1 MKDPPAAAEGSP
13 PPDGGGSEEEEEDD
27 GEKEEGEKGGEEET
41 QRMFS
46 SLSHFPQA
54 EGSSSSA
61 GRRASANREPC
72 QPIMKP
78 EGSDSPA
85 SESSPS
91 EDPPPALA
99 AEVKVK
105 TETPDD
111 FAWPPSAEE
120 GTRKGARGATAGG
133 APAEICVV
141 LGGVR
146 GQQTLGKLGS
156 YECGICG
163 KKYKY
168 YNCFQTHV
176 RAHRDTEVAS
186 GEGASQGNNFRYTC
200 DICGK
205 KYKYYS
211 CFQEHRDLHAVD
223 DPYDQSLVAKDEV
236 KEEEPE
242 PFQKIGPKTG
252 SYTCEFCGKQY
263 KYYTPYQEHVALH
276 APIKYSRSPLLVAV
290 KMHAGKK
297 TPPPAA
303 SIRCSALLHR
313 APSGA
318 SQLQM
323 FRAPNSGSPG
333 SKATTESVFSRRV
346 ESKMQ
351 NNYDE
356 TNSSS
361 QNSSEPYTC
370 GACGIQFQFYNNLL
384 EHMQSHAAD
393 NENSMASHQPRSPP
407 PAAPEEKWKPPPP
420 AQRDTADNAV
430 PEKER
435 QVIAER
441 LLRLLCAEPAS
452 LSVVSG
458 PEFLKLAQVLVDSG
472 ARHGAFPA
480 AEALGNLS
488 ALALQQLPRMYNQA
502 KVKVTC
508 ALGTGACRGIGV
520 TCHAQGAGP
529 DSCHVLTAHRAEAGH
544 IRSYVLAVRGGA
556 GGEPIHHWAQNILSE
571 FVTPETRAAYVTDG
585 SSTHAFS
592 KAGLG
597 LRCAACALNA
607 AVRGVLSQRALQ
619 ARGMPEVS
627 ELLSACQDLA
637 GSPGAAAEAFG
648 SPAPPCWDSP
658 ADALLAVHERYEQ
671 ICEFYG
677 RGQEAA
683 ANPAPPG
690 LNRLLL
696 ANLAALLAPVK
707 QAVSELGAEGRPTLQ
722 LVLPTYVRLEKLFT
736 AKAGDAGPVSKLCHL
751 FLEALK
757 ENFKLHAAHKVAM
770 VLDPRQKLH
779 PVPPYQHKEIV
790 VKVCQLLGVSD
801 EAEPEPAAAKKPRGD
816 SDESLPA
823 DEAEVYSYLQEPLA
837 TTPDLFQYWSGA
849 QHPRLAK
856 LAFWLLAVPAVG
868 ARTGC
873 ARLCEQAVLI
883 RRRQLLGPE
892 DANKLI
898 FLKANMP

>member
-41 QRMFS
+41 
-46 SLSHFPQA
+46 QA

-186 GEGASQGNNFRYTC
+186 GEGASQG
-200 DICGK
+200 
-205 KYKYYS
+205 
-211 CFQEHRDLHAVD
+211 
-223 DPYDQSLVAKDEV
+223 
-236 KEEEPE
+236 
-242 PFQKIGPKTG
+242 KTG

-290 KMHAGKK
+290 KTHAGKK
-297 TPPPAA
+297 APPPAA
-303 SIRCSALLHR
+303 SIIRCSALLHR

-529 DSCHVLTAHRAEAGH
+529 DSCHVLTAHRAEAGR
-544 IRSYVLAVRGGA
+544 IRSYVLAVRGGT
-556 GGEPIHHWAQNILSE
+556 GGEPIHRWAQNVLSE

-585 SSTHAFS
+585 SSAHAFS

-607 AVRGVLSQRALQ
+607 AVRGVLSPRALQ

-627 ELLSACQDLA
+627 ELLGACQDLA

-677 RGQEAA
+677 RGQEAG

-690 LNRLLL
+690 LNRPLL

-770 VLDPRQKLH
+770 VLDPRQKLR
-779 PVPPYQHKEIV
+779 PVPPYQHEEIV
-790 VKVCQLLGVSD
+790 AKVCQLLGVSD

-816 SDESLPA
+816 SDEPPPT

-883 RRRQLLGPE
+883 RRRRLLGPE

>member
-1 MKDPPAAAEGSP
+1 
-13 PPDGGGSEEEEEDD
+13 
-27 GEKEEGEKGGEEET
+27 
-41 QRMFS
+41 
-46 SLSHFPQA
+46 
-54 EGSSSSA
+54 
-61 GRRASANREPC
+61 
-72 QPIMKP
+72 MKP
-78 EGSDSPA
+78 ESSESPA
-85 SESSPS
+85 SESVPS
-91 EDPPPALA
+91 EEAPPP

-111 FAWPPSAEE
+111 FTWPHGAEE
-120 GTRKGARGATAGG
+120 PRKGSRGAAGG
-133 APAEICVV
+133 PPAEICVV

-146 GQQTLGKLGS
+146 SQQTLGS
-156 YECGICG
+156 YECAICG

-223 DPYDQSLVAKDEV
+223 DPYDQALVTKDEV
-236 KEEEPE
+236 KEEDPE
-242 PFQKIGPKTG
+242 PFQKIGPSMTFRVSNLKTG

-290 KMHAGKK
+290 KTHAGKK
-297 TPPPAA
+297 APAPAA
-303 SIRCSALLHR
+303 SIIRCSALLHR

-346 ESKMQ
+346 ESKLQ

-393 NENSMASHQPRSPP
+393 NENSMASHQPRSPL
-407 PAAPEEKWKPPPP
+407 PAAPEEKWKPP
-420 AQRDTADNAV
+420 AVQRDDADNALPSGAV

-435 QVIAER
+435 QCIAER

-452 LSVVSG
+452 LSAVSG
-458 PEFLKLAQVLVDSG
+458 PEFLKLAQALVDSG

-480 AEALGNLS
+480 AESLGNLS

-520 TCHAQGAGP
+520 TCHAQGGGP
-529 DSCHVLTAHRAEAGH
+529 EACHVLTAHRAEGGR
-544 IRSYVLAVRGGA
+544 IRSYVLAVRSA
-556 GGEPIHHWAQNILSE
+556 GDEPVHRWAQNVLSE

-585 SSTHAFS
+585 GAGPAFS
-592 KAGLG
+592 KAGLC

-619 ARGMPEVS
+619 ARGMPEVA
-627 ELLSACQDLA
+627 ELLGACQDLA

-648 SPAPPCWDSP
+648 APAPPCWDSP

-677 RGQEAA
+677 RGQEASS
-683 ANPAPPG
+683 ANPAHG
-690 LNRLLL
+690 LNRPLL

-707 QAVSELGAEGRPTLQ
+707 QAVAELGAEGRPTLQ

-770 VLDPRQKLH
+770 VLDPRQKLR
-779 PVPPYQHKEIV
+779 PVPPYQHEEIV
-790 VKVCQLLGVSD
+790 AKVCQLLGLSD
-801 EAEPEPAAAKKPRGD
+801 EAESEPAAAKKPRPD
-816 SDESLPA
+816 TETAPE
-823 DEAEVYSYLQEPLA
+823 EAEVYGYLQEPLA
-837 TTPDLFQYWSGA
+837 TAAPDLFQYWSGA
-849 QHPRLAK
+849 QHPRLAR
-856 LAFWLLAVPAVG
+856 LALWLLAVPAVG
-868 ARTGC
+868 ARASC
-873 ARLCEQAVLI
+873 ARLCEQALLI
-883 RRRQLLGPE
+883 RRRRLLGPE